1 MKVNIY
7 HVICYLPIKILT
19 SFIFI
24 ILTDYSSISE
34 ELKERVCDGTVIDIK
49 SQGPVKFSVWVSFA
63 EIYNEYVYDL
73 LDPTP
78 LGKGKK
84 RPTLK
89 LGDDKKGNPY
99 IKGRPISLFIFV
111 ILSLQCRL

>member
-1 MKVNIY
+1 M
-7 HVICYLPIKILT
+7 
-19 SFIFI
+19 
-24 ILTDYSSISE
+24 TDYSSISD

-99 IKGRPISLFIFV
+99 IKGMIFPSFKIIISVLLNAIDNAFAIDLYCLFASSIGLV
-111 ILSLQCRL
+111 